1 MSLTIFLL
9 LLAALDICTADSI
22 AASDKVEYVVAIS
35 ADGLVPAKV
44 KSNLDDLP
52 NFRRLRSEGAY
63 TDNARNQ
70 YMSSQT
76 SPNHASILTGSSI
89 EEHNY
94 SKDGDNG
101 GVIQATS
108 IYDLVK
114 DAGGKTCMF
123 AQKEKFQL
131 YARSWPIDVF
141 KWSKESS
148 QINSAFFNEMGSMNP
163 CNYTL
168 LHWREPDFLGHRHK
182 GADTKYYAQAVMKVD
197 SMLGQVFQ
205 MIDNSPRY
213 RGNTAIVLTS
223 DHGFGGSNHAD
234 RSDRGNYQIPFYVWG
249 PGVSSGED
257 LYELNKLTRQDPGTG
272 RPISDHSGL
281 QPIRNQDSAVVSAD
295 YLGVYSETGRF
306 QRFKLDLAVGSSPP
320 LSSEQGATS
329 NQDQLLV
336 PAPTSNQDESTAPAP
351 TSGPTNT
358 TKTFTFVRPTLQPVP
373 TPTRMPTPIPAP
385 TPPATAITSALV
397 DGYVLFIQT
406 FSQGNGFL
414 GLKRVLDPTAA
425 DLVTRNARYV
435 GGMQLRATEAVP
447 RSVRAEHN
455 AEAYGGIS
463 MKSASILRLRAYI
476 HAPDVSDGVDDI
488 EFRMIIS
495 FSTGVTLRGEKKKL
509 SETTTYDELIDVKNL
524 PVGTTIEQIRLKAT
538 NYALGRPASTIFIKE
553 VKVEKVLE

>member
-1 MSLTIFLL
+1 MPQRMATLPSYQSLLPSRRNGRVLPLTIFLL
-9 LLAALDICTADSI
+9 LFAALDICNADSI

-44 KSNLDDLP
+44 MSNLDDLP

-197 SMLGQVFQ
+197 TMLGQVFQ

-495 FSTGVTLRGEKKKL
+495 FSTGVTLRGEKRSCLKL
-509 SETTTYDELIDVKNL
+509 
-524 PVGTTIEQIRLKAT
+524 RLT
-538 NYALGRPASTIFIKE
+538 MN
-553 VKVEKVLE
+553 